1 MRRIVCMRILPVAVV
16 LFGLA
21 LWASAGPGNAPSSRL
36 APDPEAVALIERVEA
51 YHQSLP
57 HFEARFEQRFSPRI
71 FGRDRVETGRL
82 TVKRPAQM
90 RWDYEEP
97 EPKVFVSDG
106 QSTWFH
112 VPADQQVVVG
122 AFGSDGQGTDGEA
135 GALNPLEFLTGDATI
150 LDHFDA
156 LLGGEEPSPGLRT
169 VALVPRQAQ
178 GEIASLS
185 LTVNAESGL
194 IQGIESE
201 DVEGNRTTF
210 RFTDF
215 RFGTSPDDSLFTFT
229 IPPGTDVVTASDI
242 RP

>member
-1 MRRIVCMRILPVAVV
+1 MRRIVCVRILPVSVV
-16 LFGLA
+16 LFGVA
-21 LWASAGPGNAPSSRL
+21 LPAPAGPGNAPPSRS
-36 APDPEAVALIERVEA
+36 APDPEAVAIIERVQA

-90 RWDYEEP
+90 RWDYESP

-106 QSTWFH
+106 ASTWFH
-112 VPADQQVVVG
+112 VPADRQVVVG
-122 AFGSDGQGTDGEA
+122 AFGSDGQGADGET
-135 GALNPLEFLTGDATI
+135 GGLNPLEFLTGDATI

-156 LLGGEEPSPGLRT
+156 LLASEPPGAGLHK
-169 VALVPRQAQ
+169 VVLVPRQTT
-178 GEIASLS
+178 GEITSLS
-185 LTVNAESGL
+185 LTVGAESGL

-210 RFTDF
+210 HFTDF

-229 IPPGTDVVTASDI
+229 IPPGTDVVTASDL

>member
-1 MRRIVCMRILPVAVV
+1 MRRIVWLRILPVAVV
-16 LFGLA
+16 LLGLA
-21 LWASAGPGNAPSSRL
+21 LLASAGPGNAPSSRL
-36 APDPEAVALIERVEA
+36 APDPEAVALIERVES

-82 TVKRPAQM
+82 TVKRPARM

-106 QSTWFH
+106 ASTWFH

-122 AFGSDGQGTDGEA
+122 AFGDSQGADGEA
-135 GALNPLEFLTGDATI
+135 EGLNPLEFLTGDATI

-156 LLGGEEPSPGLRT
+156 LLASEPPDPGLRT
-169 VALVPRQAQ
+169 VALVPRQTN
-178 GEIASLS
+178 GEITSLS
-185 LTVNAESGL
+185 LTVDAESGR

-201 DVEGNRTTF
+201 DLEGNRTTF

-215 RFGTSPDDSLFTFT
+215 RFGTSPDDSLFTFI

>member
-1 MRRIVCMRILPVAVV
+1 MRRIVCVRVLPVSLV

-21 LWASAGPGNAPSSRL
+21 PSAPAGPGNPPSPRA

-82 TVKRPAQM
+82 TVKRPARM
-90 RWDYEEP
+90 RWDYEKP

-106 QSTWFH
+106 NNTWFH

-122 AFGSDGQGTDGEA
+122 AFDGAGQGTDPDG
-135 GALNPLEFLTGDATI
+135 GMNPLEFLTGDATI

-156 LLGGEEPSPGLRT
+156 LLAGEPPEPGLRA
-169 VALVPRQAQ
+169 VALVPRRANA
-178 GEIASLS
+178 EITSLS
-185 LTVNAESGL
+185 LTVDAESGL
-194 IQGIESE
+194 IRGIESE
-201 DVEGNRTTF
+201 DLEGNRTAF
-210 RFTDF
+210 RFTGF
-215 RFGTSPDDSLFTFT
+215 RFGPPPDDALFTFT
-229 IPPGTDVVTASDI
+229 IPPGTDVVTASDL

>member
-1 MRRIVCMRILPVAVV
+1 MRQIVCVRILPVAA
-16 LFGLA
+16 LLSGLA
-21 LWASAGPGNAPSSRL
+21 LAAPARPQNPPPSRSAPN
-36 APDPEAVALIERVEA
+36 PEAVALIERVEA
-51 YHQSLP
+51 VHQSLP

-82 TVKRPAQM
+82 TVKRPARM
-90 RWDYEEP
+90 RWDYEAP

-122 AFGSDGQGTDGEA
+122 AFGSEGP
-135 GALNPLEFLTGDATI
+135 GADSRSGAMNPLEFLTGDSTI

-156 LLGGEEPSPGLRT
+156 LVASEAADPGLRT
-169 VALVPRQAQ
+169 VALVPRRTNS
-178 GEIASLS
+178 EITSLS
-185 LTVNAESGL
+185 LTVNGESGL
-194 IQGIESE
+194 IEGIESE

-215 RFGTSPDDSLFTFT
+215 RFGASPDDSLFTFT
-229 IPPGTDVVTASDI
+229 IPPGTDVVTASDL

>member
-1 MRRIVCMRILPVAVV
+1 MRRTVWLRILSAAVV

-21 LWASAGPGNAPSSRL
+21 PLASAGPENTPSSRL

-82 TVKRPAQM
+82 TVKRPARM

-122 AFGSDGQGTDGEA
+122 AFGDGGQGSDGEA
-135 GALNPLEFLTGDATI
+135 GGLNPLEFLTGDATI

-156 LLGGEEPSPGLRT
+156 LLGSEPPSPGLRA
-169 VALVPRQAQ
+169 VALVPRRTN
-178 GEIASLS
+178 GEITSLS
-185 LTVNAESGL
+185 LTVHAENGL

-201 DVEGNRTTF
+201 DLEGNRTAF

-229 IPPGTDVVTASDI
+229 IPPGTDVVTASDL

>member
-1 MRRIVCMRILPVAVV
+1 MRRDLGVRILPFSVV
-16 LFGLA
+16 LFGFA
-21 LWASAGPGNAPSSRL
+21 GWAPAAPANAPASSS

-57 HFEARFEQRFSPRI
+57 HFAARFEQRFSPRI
-71 FGRDRVETGRL
+71 FGRDRVESGRL
-82 TVKRPAQM
+82 TVKRPARM

-106 QSTWFH
+106 NSTWFH

-122 AFGSDGQGTDGEA
+122 AFGRDDPGTAGET
-135 GALNPLEFLTGDATI
+135 GGLNPLEFLTGDATI

-156 LLGGEEPSPGLRT
+156 LLASEPPNPGLRT
-169 VALVPRQAQ
+169 VALVPRQTNA
-178 GEIASLS
+178 EITSLS
-185 LTVNAESGL
+185 LTVDAESGR
-194 IQGIESE
+194 IRGIESE
-201 DVEGNRTTF
+201 DLEGNRTTF

-215 RFGTSPDDSLFTFT
+215 RFETSPDDSLFTFT
-229 IPPGTDVVTASDI
+229 IPPGTDVVTASDL